1 MKQNP
6 SNLKP
11 GDGLVLGQPFDPQV
25 SANYRI
31 PGLVYHNGMLVAS
44 ADVRWDQ
51 EKDGGGL
58 DVVRKRFLSAKSGV
72 FCGKRR
78 SFFTPRGTRACNFL
92 TGSGKDDGTW
102 RGGWRWMRH

>member
-11 GDGLVLGQPFDPQV
+11 GGGLVLGQPFDPQV

-44 ADVRWDQ
+44 ADVRLWFPALQ
-51 EKDGGGL
+51 TEPHGTI
-58 DVVRKRFLSAKSGV
+58 
-72 FCGKRR
+72 R
-78 SFFTPRGTRACNFL
+78 SQVTWVTMEMRGIRIL
-92 TGSGKDDGTW
+92 PP
-102 RGGWRWMRH
+102 